1 MRLAWFVV
9 SCVCLGQNAVPVE
22 PIAAF
27 AAAFKNYSIVA
38 LGNVEF
44 RGDEQSHAFQVALIR
59 DARFAAVV
67 NDIVVEF
74 GNARYQDV
82 MDRYIAG
89 EDVPRET
96 LKHVWQDTSQFEFE
110 WDLPIYEDLFRV
122 VREVNAK
129 LPAARRMRVLLGDPP
144 VDWTRIQTV
153 DDLKREVGDRDV
165 HAVEVIRREVLAKQR
180 RALVI
185 YGGQHLLRKNPNG
198 IVARLGD
205 GTVFVVVPE
214 TRRDLV
220 PMQADVASWAVPT
233 LAIVKGTALGAA
245 LKVEEQVDALLYLG
259 PPAGMTMAK
268 MASALCDDPG
278 YMEMRLRRLGLVK
291 PPAGAKF
298 SPADM
303 LKKVCEK

>member
-1 MRLAWFVV
+1 MRLVWLVV

-22 PIAAF
+22 PIGAIAD
-27 AAAFKNYSIVA
+27 AFKSHSIVA

-59 DARFAAVV
+59 DPRLAAVV

-74 GNARYQDV
+74 GNARHQEL

-122 VREVNAK
+122 VRDVNAK
-129 LPAARRMRVLLGDPP
+129 LPATRRMRVLLGDPP
-144 VDWTRIQTV
+144 VDWTHIQTI
-153 DDLKREVGDRDV
+153 DDLIREMGDRDA
-165 HAVEVIRREVLAKQR
+165 HAVEVIRREVLTKKR

-205 GTVFVVVPE
+205 ASVFVVVPE

-220 PMQADVASWAVPT
+220 AMQVDVASWAVPS
-233 LAIVKGTALGAA
+233 LAMVKGTALGAA
-245 LKVEEQVDALLYLG
+245 LKVEDQADALLYLG
-259 PPAGMTMAK
+259 PPAGMTMTK
-268 MASALCDDPG
+268 MAPALCDDPG

-298 SPADM
+298 GPADM